1 MHTLIRI
8 KTLLV
13 LDKLKLMDLRLGV
26 GMVEIIKTEINKTQQ
41 RTNPV
46 KSCVLIVKPNLWLSI
61 SIPNGIRS
69 RYAPAGAGT
78 P

>member
-46 KSCVLIVKPNLWLSI
+46 KSCVLIVNPNL
-61 SIPNGIRS
+61 
-69 RYAPAGAGT
+69 
-78 P
+78 